1 MLVTLTIQPPA
12 QQKQIYGSEENVY
25 RSFTMCKA
33 LITSMINQLKCVFF
47 HRSSIRSLYSR
58 SNFHRFGRTSTLR
71 RDTWQVNQIIVLK
84 RFWQSLKPF
93 LTLSEWF
100 PNLRLLCLK
109 VIVEI
114 ISNGF
119 LMRWMNFVLIPY
131 CFSISSITPVT
142 VSCGMFRN
150 IPDVNQAVLSPIT
163 LDVVEKGKIIIIIIT
178 FSFNLEKE
186 NELN

>member
-1 MLVTLTIQPPA
+1 MFSFIIVRFVPFILGQIFIVLV
-12 QQKQIYGSEENVY
+12 
-25 RSFTMCKA
+25 
-33 LITSMINQLKCVFF
+33 
-47 HRSSIRSLYSR
+47 
-58 SNFHRFGRTSTLR
+58 TSTLR
-71 RDTWQVNQIIVLK
+71 RDTWHVNQIIVQK
-84 RFWQSLKPF
+84 RFWQSFKPF

-119 LMRWMNFVLIPY
+119 LMRWMNFVLTPY

-163 LDVVEKGKIIIIIIT
+163 WDVVEKEKKNNNNSFFIHLGREKWT
-178 FSFNLEKE
+178 FQKFSV
-186 NELN
+186 LN